1 MADWLQVPGADL
13 VPVRTVPAEPPVLI
27 RGARVAFGLVAQAG
41 QALDR
46 ATGGSG
52 NVPAVVDAAIGAS
65 VAGLE
70 AATTSI
76 GFAIGLV
83 RPIADPVAS
92 FIAEPPLIPAAL
104 RPLTVF
110 ESFAARGMYERR
122 AMDAELATTATAL
135 APMLVD
141 AIVNQIDL
149 TELVIT
155 KVDLARV
162 VETVLDQMDL
172 TQLVL
177 DRVEIDQIAAAIA
190 LDPIIDR
197 LDMIDIANYIID
209 EIDLPKIVRES
220 TGGLASEAVRG
231 VRLQSIE
238 FDDSISGGV
247 DKVLQR
253 KRRKTEVEGVTKQRR
268 IKWLQKFR
276 DDMNPEKPGRPVPD
290 DVSMSSDLTEGGD
303 P

>member
-13 VPVRTVPAEPPVLI
+13 VPVRAVPTEPPVLI
-27 RGARVAFGLVAQAG
+27 RGARVAFGLATQAG

-76 GFAIGLV
+76 GFAIG
-83 RPIADPVAS
+83 IAKPVAEPVLQ
-92 FIAEPPLIPAAL
+92 FIVDPPIIPTAL
-104 RPLTVF
+104 RPVTVF
-110 ESFAARGMYERR
+110 ESLAARGMYERR
-122 AMDAELATTATAL
+122 AMDGELVSTAGAL
-135 APMLVD
+135 SPVIVD
-141 AIVNQIDL
+141 AIVEQVDL
-149 TELVIT
+149 TDLVIS
-155 KVDLARV
+155 KVDLTKV
-162 VETVLDQMDL
+162 VATVLDQMDL

-177 DRVEIDQIAAAIA
+177 DRVEIDQIAAAVS

-197 LDMIDIANYIID
+197 IDMIDIANYIID

-231 VRLQSIE
+231 VRLQSME
-238 FDDSISGGV
+238 LDDSISGGV

-253 KRRKTEVEGVTKQRR
+253 KRRKTEVEGYKKRR
-268 IKWLQKFR
+268 RMKWLQKFQE
-276 DDMNPEKPGRPVPD
+276 DMESDRSKRNLDD
-290 DVSMSSDLTEGGD
+290 DVSMASDLTQDDGA
-303 P
+303 